1 MYANCVY
8 LIMEFIETK
17 LFTKLIYGYLIDDE
31 FSDLQI
37 VLSCNPE
44 IGDIMRNT
52 GGLRKVRWKA
62 KGKGKRGGIRI
73 IYYWYKSANKIFL
86 LTIFAKNEVS
96 DLSARERKILKQ
108 LVEEWKNG

>member
-1 MYANCVY
+1 
-8 LIMEFIETK
+8 MEFIETK

-37 VLSCNPE
+37 VLACSPE
-44 IGDIMRNT
+44 IGDIIRNT

-62 KGKGKRGGIRI
+62 KGKGKRGGVRI

-96 DLSARERKILKQ
+96 DLSARERKVLKQ